1 MKVVD
6 NVNKK
11 VEAVLPYTI
20 IEDNLTMEYDYSKHE
35 KINDFLFI
43 RQISKKY
50 DLYAFR
56 FQKTEQ
62 QVIEEY
68 LNNISKDADEEFL
81 TAAKESIIEGN
92 NNIAKVISSNIQQV
106 TTQQALNN
114 ALIEKISVNSTRLVD
129 NVNYVVNYKKP
140 TYVS

>member
-62 QVIEEY
+62 
-68 LNNISKDADEEFL
+68 
-81 TAAKESIIEGN
+81 
-92 NNIAKVISSNIQQV
+92 
-106 TTQQALNN
+106 
-114 ALIEKISVNSTRLVD
+114 
-129 NVNYVVNYKKP
+129 
-140 TYVS
+140 